1 MEVSREV
8 MTLGAFLGKCIRC
21 GDRLG
26 YQEEVPQNNAMLEKQ
41 KLARATQKYPPRNC
55 KRRNE
60 IHKQIAAACNIKLSK
75 YYEGKKKANTSPD
88 FKSISG
94 ASEGQMNRLI

>member
-8 MTLGAFLGKCIRC
+8 MTLGAFLGKCIRR

-26 YQEEVPQNNAMLEKQ
+26 YQEEVPQNSAMLEKQ

-55 KRRNE
+55 K
-60 IHKQIAAACNIKLSK
+60 
-75 YYEGKKKANTSPD
+75 
-88 FKSISG
+88 
-94 ASEGQMNRLI
+94 